1 MPQPQQTHAWRSRI
15 VGQGAADPAS
25 LTPHPQNWRAHPA
38 RQRAALTGVLE
49 EVGWVQQVVVNRR
62 TGHLLDG
69 HLRVE
74 TARARG
80 EAVVPV
86 VYVDLAEAEERL
98 VLATLDP
105 IGALAQADGPAL
117 AALLAE
123 VSTASEGVS
132 QLISAL
138 ARDADVAT
146 PQADPDHLPPSA
158 PAAVSRPGDCWELG
172 PHRVWCG
179 DARNPASVGE
189 LFAAEPATWLC
200 SDPPYG
206 VDYVGRTPD
215 RLRIRH
221 DDSAGLRALLAG
233 LFAAADGVLADGAA
247 IYLTHPA
254 GPGAAV
260 FQAAVQAVGWT
271 WHQTLIWAK
280 DAFVL
285 GHSDYHYQHEPILYA
300 WKGSRA
306 TWYGDRAQASLLSI
320 PRPRRQADHPTAK
333 PVALVATL
341 LRNSAAPGS
350 LGFDPCLG
358 SGTTLIAAD
367 GLGRRCYGC
376 EIDPRYVDVAMRR
389 WQALTGG
396 AATLAARTGAPE
408 RFLVAS

>member
-320 PRPRRQADHPTAK
+320 PRPP
-333 PVALVATL
+333 
-341 LRNSAAPGS
+341 APGGPSHGQAGRAGGHPAPQQRGARQPGLRS
-350 LGFDPCLG
+350 LPRFGHHVDRGGRTGPPLLWLRDRSPLRRCRSAPLA
-358 SGTTLIAAD
+358 STD
-367 GLGRRCYGC
+367 RRSRNLGRGQPLL
-376 EIDPRYVDVAMRR
+376 PRD
-389 WQALTGG
+389 
-396 AATLAARTGAPE
+396 
-408 RFLVAS
+408 